1 MKALRATLD
10 NLSLTELKASV
21 QSLYAA
27 SAQKDVLAGI
37 DTSLVL
43 VDQILVNTGN
53 GEYRQ
58 LPAAEGLGRAEAIA
72 HCAGQLLRGR
82 DPAPAILLL
91 LPPADF
97 VATRFAV
104 GVSGEKLLRSALT
117 LQAHTLIPACEEPL
131 LLGLNGG
138 SSEGVALWYPTRQA
152 DALFL
157 AFQAEGLLLAALMP
171 RVLALLQVGAPAE
184 EQLLADEDS
193 SHLTQLDYR
202 AGVIK
207 AWLSVTR
214 SDLQQDAFA
223 AQWQAECARLGP
235 APLQQARG
243 LGFWTALR
251 QTFSGNDNYSFYPAG
266 AEKVGR
272 DLLAR
277 KQRRTAAI
285 AAAVLVGVLFLP
297 FLNNWFQIMRLESS
311 VADLREQ
318 STAAR
323 QAQAEVYRLEEEW
336 GAVAEYPRQNVGTV
350 LLTLNEL
357 IDNALATFAISKG
370 VVDITG
376 FAQDPALLI
385 EQLAER
391 EEFFNVGQSRSSSG
405 SDSSERGDRFG
416 IRFSISGIDFPGY
429 EAQYPAT
436 QQQ

>member
-10 NLSLTELKASV
+10 NLSLPELKASL

-27 SAQKDVLAGI
+27 SAHKDVLAAI

-43 VDQILVNTGN
+43 VDQALVNTAN

-58 LPAAEGLGRAEAIA
+58 LPEAEGLGRAEAIA

-82 DPAPAILLL
+82 TPAPAILLL

-138 SSEGVALWYPTRQA
+138 SPEGVAVWYPTRQA

-157 AFQAEGLLLAALMP
+157 AFQAEGLLLSALMP
-171 RVLALLQVGAPAE
+171 RVLALPQVGVPAE

-193 SHLTQLDYR
+193 SHLTQLDFR

-207 AWLSVTR
+207 TWLSVTR
-214 SDLQQDAFA
+214 SDLQQEAFA
-223 AQWQAECARLGP
+223 AQWQSECARLGP
-235 APLQQARG
+235 APLQQAKG
-243 LGFWTALR
+243 LAFWTAQR
-251 QTFSGNDNYSFYPAG
+251 QTFTGNDNYCFYPVG
-266 AEKVGR
+266 AEKIGR
-272 DLLAR
+272 ELVAR
-277 KQRRTAAI
+277 KQRRTVSI

-297 FLNNWFQIMRLESS
+297 FLNNWFQIMLLERS

-336 GAVAEYPRQNVGTV
+336 GAVAEYPRQNVGSV

-405 SDSSERGDRFG
+405 NSNERGDRFG
-416 IRFSISGIDFPGY
+416 IRFSVSGVDFPGY
-429 EAQYPAT
+429 EEQYPAT